1 MIAAGMKE
9 VAGCVV
15 RFLRGP
21 FFKFKIISRQYINDL
36 IDLKKS
42 ELCLKFSYVI

>member
-15 RFLRGP
+15 RLLRGP
-21 FFKFKIISRQYINDL
+21 FSKFKIISYKTLMMLYAFKDLAIVRSYI
-36 IDLKKS
+36 S
-42 ELCLKFSYVI
+42 